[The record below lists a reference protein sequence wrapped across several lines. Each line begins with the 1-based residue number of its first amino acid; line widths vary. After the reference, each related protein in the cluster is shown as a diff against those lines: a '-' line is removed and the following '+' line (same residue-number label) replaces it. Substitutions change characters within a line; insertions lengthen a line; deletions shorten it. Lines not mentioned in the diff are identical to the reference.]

1 MIKVINVFRV
11 KNSLIYGNQHS
22 QRPRKYKKI
31 ETPKQDGK
39 QQNIK
44 AQKGQKT
51 EKSSLSIKKTEG
63 K

>member
-1 MIKVINVFRV
+1 MIKVINVFHV
-11 KNSLIYGNQHS
+11 KNNLIHGNQHS
-22 QRPRKYKKI
+22 QCPKKYKKI

-51 EKSSLSIKKTEG
+51 EKSSL
-63 K
+63 